1 MSKQFEKIK
10 QLVELRA
17 KARLGGG
24 EKAIEKQHE
33 RGKYTA
39 RERIEMLLDKDKRRR
54 ASSATA
60 LSQDAAPSTAALCMS
75 LHRTL
80 RSSAVRSPKRWRR
93 KSAR

>member
-10 QLVELRA
+10 ELVALRE

-39 RERIEMLLDKDKRRR
+39 RERIDMLSFPLKCQKCAGGR
-54 ASSATA
+54 
-60 LSQDAAPSTAALCMS
+60 LSLVPE
-75 LHRTL
+75 
-80 RSSAVRSPKRWRR
+80 
-93 KSAR
+93 

>member
-10 QLVELRA
+10 ELVALRA

-39 RERIEMLLDKDKRRR
+39 RERIDMLLDKGSFEEMDMFVTHRCTNFGQEKKQFLGG
-54 ASSATA
+54 ASVLASKT
-60 LSQDAAPSTAALCMS
+60 DRGS
-75 LHRTL
+75 L
-80 RSSAVRSPKRWRR
+80 V
-93 KSAR
+93 

>member
-33 RGKYTA
+33 CGKYTA
-39 RERIEMLLDKDKRRR
+39 RERIEMLLDKG
-54 ASSATA
+54 SFE
-60 LSQDAAPSTAALCMS
+60 
-75 LHRTL
+75 
-80 RSSAVRSPKRWRR
+80 
-93 KSAR
+93 